1 MIGNCYIVMWIL
13 IISLVLLGVIAL
25 IAGIIRN
32 KRLQKKIEKGELDR
46 MPEVKEVDVEC
57 CGQHEVCERDSLLAA
72 VSKKIEYYDDEELDQ
87 FIGKAG
93 DAYTEEETEMFR
105 DVLYTTL
112 DVEVAGWVRSL
123 QLRGIELPDDLKD
136 EVFLIIGER
145 RNIEVKRQMTGDVMD
160 LLQYTFFQHA
170 LLGSLL
176 ASIACGIIGTYIV
189 TRRLVF
195 ISGGITHASFGGIGL
210 GLFAGISPILSAAV
224 FSVLSAFGVE
234 WLSRRKDMREDSA
247 IAVFWTLGMAL
258 GIMFSFLS
266 PGFAPD
272 LSAYLFGNILTI
284 NQIDLWMLGILALI
298 LTGFFYLF
306 IRPIVY
312 IAFDREFA
320 RSQKIPVEIFEY
332 VLMMFI
338 ALTIVACLRMVG
350 IVLAISLL
358 TIPQMTANL
367 FTYSF
372 KKIIWL
378 SIGIGFLGCLGGLF
392 ISYHWKV
399 PSGASIIFFSIL
411 IYAVC
416 KIGKSCCRK
425 KS

>member
-1 MIGNCYIVMWIL
+1 
-13 IISLVLLGVIAL
+13 
-25 IAGIIRN
+25 
-32 KRLQKKIEKGELDR
+32 
-46 MPEVKEVDVEC
+46 
-57 CGQHEVCERDSLLAA
+57 
-72 VSKKIEYYDDEELDQ
+72 
-87 FIGKAG
+87 
-93 DAYTEEETEMFR
+93 
-105 DVLYTTL
+105 
-112 DVEVAGWVRSL
+112 
-123 QLRGIELPDDLKD
+123 
-136 EVFLIIGER
+136 
-145 RNIEVKRQMTGDVMD
+145 MD
-160 LLQYTFFQHA
+160 LLRYTFFQHA

-284 NQIDLWMLGILALI
+284 NQADLWMLGILALI

-312 IAFDREFA
+312 CIRPRVCPFAKDSGRDIRICADDVYCVDHRRLSAYGRHRSRNIATHHSANDGQPLYLQFQENHLAVHRYRFSGMSGRSVYFLPLESPFGRFDY
-320 RSQKIPVEIFEY
+320 I
-332 VLMMFI
+332 
-338 ALTIVACLRMVG
+338 
-350 IVLAISLL
+350 LL
-358 TIPQMTANL
+358 YPDLCRLQDRKELLQETV
-367 FTYSF
+367 
-372 KKIIWL
+372 II
-378 SIGIGFLGCLGGLF
+378 IE
-392 ISYHWKV
+392 
-399 PSGASIIFFSIL
+399 
-411 IYAVC
+411 
-416 KIGKSCCRK
+416 
-425 KS
+425 